1 MGMKSMGLGI
11 AELAPALALTA
22 ANTMV
27 VNQFTTY
34 TSTNNVWV
42 PREATLS
49 EVAAFILGGVT
60 TLAVGTVTL
69 AAGTATVA
77 LPSIVAGSIV
87 LLTEANATPNALG
100 YVITAGTGFVIH
112 SASGADVSSVSYVV
126 LS

>member
-1 MGMKSMGLGI
+1 MGLGI